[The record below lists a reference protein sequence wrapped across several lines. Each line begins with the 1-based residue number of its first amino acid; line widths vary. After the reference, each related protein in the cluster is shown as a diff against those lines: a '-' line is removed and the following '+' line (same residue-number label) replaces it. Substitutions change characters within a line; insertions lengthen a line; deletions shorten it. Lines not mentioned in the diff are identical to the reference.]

1 MNSAANFARSTQEVD
16 RLVLKTMGID
26 SPKGQMSD
34 GTAACLGQRVETTRS
49 TLGDAQVY
57 KRTVPQARC
66 YR

>member
-26 SPKGQMSD
+26 SPKAQIL
-34 GTAACLGQRVETTRS
+34 AAQPRVLVNALRTTRS
-49 TLGDAQVY
+49 TSKIDANR
-57 KRTVPQARC
+57 KRTVLQARC

>member
-16 RLVLKTMGID
+16 RLVLKTMGIE

-49 TLGDAQVY
+49 TLGDAQV
-57 KRTVPQARC
+57 
-66 YR
+66 